1 MAVPGHTYCSKHLAE
16 SQKRHQEWL
25 ESHKESKPFQN
36 AIRTNNYNTW
46 AWKKLRKEVLER
58 DNNQCR
64 QCGMTKEES
73 GYPLEIHHIDPPK
86 GNDDLFYN
94 ADNCVTLCKIC
105 HARITQIETMEN
117 NRYGTK

>member
-1 MAVPGHTYCSKHLAE
+1 MIKKLCQYSACNEMAVPGHTYCSKHLAE

-64 QCGMTKEES
+64 QCGMTKEDL
-73 GYPLEIHHIDPPK
+73 LEDFRKKVPE
-86 GNDDLFYN
+86 
-94 ADNCVTLCKIC
+94 
-105 HARITQIETMEN
+105 IEQ
-117 NRYGTK
+117 